1 MIHRDDTLAGELFDL
16 SLPLRLPIA
25 DIRRREGAEGSSR
38 PDRRFDRAVKVRA
51 DDTVRMSSLMAGEWE
66 KKRGWERTGRE
77 GGTYARFAASGAP
90 DSFAVTNRVP
100 THTADAPSIS
110 AAAMPRPS

>member
-1 MIHRDDTLAGELFDL
+1 MLQTSPRENLPTSTLVLNLLSNTPDLLQQVHLMIHRDDTLAGELFDL

-51 DDTVRMSSLMAGEWE
+51 DDTVRIWSLMAGEWE
-66 KKRGWERTGRE
+66 KKRG
-77 GGTYARFAASGAP
+77 
-90 DSFAVTNRVP
+90 
-100 THTADAPSIS
+100 
-110 AAAMPRPS
+110 